1 MFLSWIA
8 RSSSI
13 DISSNGRT
21 LKIGLGGRMS
31 PGTFPSFRFL
41 AVLRERAG
49 DAGGAELKAVAGATS
64 VRVGLLPGEND
75 IVCAG

>member
-1 MFLSWIA
+1 
-8 RSSSI
+8 
-13 DISSNGRT
+13 
-21 LKIGLGGRMS
+21 MS